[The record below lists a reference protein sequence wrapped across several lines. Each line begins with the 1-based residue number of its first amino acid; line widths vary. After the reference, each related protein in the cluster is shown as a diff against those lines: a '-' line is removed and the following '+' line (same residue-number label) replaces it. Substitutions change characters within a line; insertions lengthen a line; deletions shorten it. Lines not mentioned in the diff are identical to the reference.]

1 MKKRIAL
8 LLVSV
13 LCLCALGACGEGANA
28 PAEEKTPLLTFHI
41 ASLKGP
47 TTIGIVKMM
56 SDAEKKTAA
65 DEYQITMYGTADEI
79 VPQIV
84 NGDIDAALVPCNL
97 ASVLY
102 AKTKGAVQVAA
113 INTLGVLYIVETGD
127 SIKTVADLAG
137 KTIYSTGKGTTP
149 EYALKHILKENG
161 LDPEKDLH
169 IEYKSEPTEVAALLA
184 QEENVV
190 AVLPEPYVSAVRAQ
204 NPAVRV
210 ALSMTEEWD
219 KISGESRMV
228 TGVLLVRK
236 EFAEQN
242 KDAFSEFLKEYKA
255 STEYVNHN
263 IKEAA
268 VLAEKY
274 GIVEKAAIA
283 EKAIPA
289 CNIVFM
295 EGAEMKAAISGYLE
309 VLYLA
314 DPKSVGGKL
323 PDDGFYYEK

>member
-8 LLVSV
+8 FLVSV
-13 LCLCALGACGEGANA
+13 LCFCMLCGCNEETNA
-28 PAEEKTPLLTFHI
+28 PAEETTSPLTFHI

-47 TTIGIVKMM
+47 TTIGIAKLM

-65 DEYQITMYGTADEI
+65 NEYQVTMYGTADEI
-79 VPQIV
+79 VPQMV
-84 NGDIDAALVPCNL
+84 NGEIDAALVPCNL

-113 INTLGVLYIVETGD
+113 VNTLGVLYIVETGD
-127 SIKTVADLAG
+127 AVQSVADLAG

-149 EYALKHILKENG
+149 EYVLKHILKENG
-161 LDPEKDLH
+161 LDPEKDLT
-169 IEYKSEPTEVAALLA
+169 IEYKSESTEVAALLA
-184 QEENVV
+184 QGENVV
-190 AVLPEPYVSAVRAQ
+190 AVLPEPYVAAVRAQ

-242 KDAFSEFLKEYKA
+242 SVAFQAFLNEYKA
-255 STEYVNHN
+255 STEFANAN
-263 IKEAA
+263 IEETA

-314 DPKSVGGKL
+314 DPKSVGGEL
-323 PDDGFYYEK
+323 PDDGFYYER